1 MPVPGG
7 RWPAIR
13 RLGSQAESA
22 PQHVLIVEDDDMTA
36 LVMSEYLAAFGYRVT
51 VARNGADGVTKFMAD
66 PPALA
71 LIDVLLPRK
80 DGFEVC
86 FAIKAHEQGKRVP
99 VVLMSAVYRNVEEA
113 ERYAQGLMAA
123 GFLKKPFD
131 LDVLVERVRELI
143 GPP

>member
-1 MPVPGG
+1 V
-7 RWPAIR
+7 IQ

-22 PQHVLIVEDDDMTA
+22 AQHVLIVEDDEMTA
-36 LVMSEYLAAFGYRVT
+36 LVMSEYLASFGYRVT
-51 VARNGADGVTKFMAD
+51 VARNGAEGVTKFLAD
-66 PPALA
+66 PPAVA
-71 LIDVLLPRK
+71 FVDVLLPRK

-86 FAIKAHEQGKRVP
+86 FAIKANECGKRVP

-113 ERYAQGLMAA
+113 QRYAQGMLAA

-131 LDVLVERVRELI
+131 LDTLVERVHDLI